1 MFLIGLVLFTLT
13 SAAAGL
19 APNAHLLVAAR
30 LLQGAAAGLLTPQN
44 SGLIQQLFRGEERGR
59 AFGLFGTTVGVSS
72 AVGPVLGGLI
82 IAAFGADDGWRWVFF
97 VNVPIG
103 LVGMVLAARWL
114 PHAGAARRVAS
125 APRSTASAPALLGLA
140 VLAVLLP
147 IVEAMS
153 TPRPRCGSLLLV
165 APAAAWAFVHWERR
179 VLRRGGAPLLDVRL
193 FTQAPG
199 YASGIVLGTAYFC
212 GFSGLWL
219 VLALY
224 LQDGLG
230 LTALQS
236 GLTVT
241 PFAIGSAI
249 ASITAGRVI
258 IRLGRRVTVLG
269 LSLVVVGFVAIAVVV
284 PLTSPSHPALWLLV
298 PLFIAGV
305 GGGATISPNITM
317 TLSAVPPR
325 MGGAAGAALQ
335 TGQRIGS
342 AIGAAVLTAA
352 FRLSLSSGAGAR
364 HRGLRRAARRAG
376 VHAAGARDGGA

>member
-1 MFLIGLVLFTLT
+1 
-13 SAAAGL
+13 
-19 APNAHLLVAAR
+19 
-30 LLQGAAAGLLTPQN
+30 
-44 SGLIQQLFRGEERGR
+44 
-59 AFGLFGTTVGVSS
+59 
-72 AVGPVLGGLI
+72 
-82 IAAFGADDGWRWVFF
+82 
-97 VNVPIG
+97 
-103 LVGMVLAARWL
+103 VLAARWL
-114 PHAGAARRVAS
+114 PRAEPRDESLRSQIDGVGAG
-125 APRSTASAPALLGLA
+125 LLGIA

-147 IVEAMS
+147 IIEAMS
-153 TPRPRCGSLLLV
+153 TPLSPWWLLV
-165 APAAAWAFVHWERR
+165 LLAPAAAWTFVRWERR

-193 FTQAPG
+193 FSHAPG

-230 LTALQS
+230 LTPLQS

-249 ASITAGRVI
+249 ASISAGRVI
-258 IRLGRRVTVLG
+258 IRLGRRVTVVG
-269 LSLVVVGFVAIAVVV
+269 LVLVVVGFVALALVV
-284 PLTSPSHPALWLLV
+284 PATTHSHPALWLLV
-298 PLFIAGV
+298 PLFVAGI

-325 MGGAAGAALQ
+325 MGGAAGGALQ

-352 FRLSLSSGAGAR
+352 FRLSLSSGVGLGAAVSVALVVALAFTLLALVLAVR
-364 HRGLRRAARRAG
+364 ELRIRPTAATQTTDESDNEPQ
-376 VHAAGARDGGA
+376 HAHG